1 MKEIIIAL
9 IIILSPFWLF
19 LSPNII
25 DAINLKLFVAPEHI
39 INRFYTEKE
48 LAEDQLIDSL
58 ILAGSKMVPL
68 LEQEILKKEIP
79 RRRYAISALGHL
91 GNNKSSTILEHIL
104 QDKSEKEVF
113 RADALEAIAGIN
125 LTYAQKIA
133 PAYLNDTSFV
143 ANRAREILT
152 NSTSLY
158 KRTYWEAL
166 LHRHY

>member
-1 MKEIIIAL
+1 MKKIV
-9 IIILSPFWLF
+9 FFVF
-19 LSPNII
+19 LLLAFYLLLGCPSIF
-25 DAINLKLFVAPEHI
+25 DAINLKLFAAPEHI
-39 INRFYTEKE
+39 INRFYTEKD

-91 GNNKSSTILEHIL
+91 GNNKSITILEHIL